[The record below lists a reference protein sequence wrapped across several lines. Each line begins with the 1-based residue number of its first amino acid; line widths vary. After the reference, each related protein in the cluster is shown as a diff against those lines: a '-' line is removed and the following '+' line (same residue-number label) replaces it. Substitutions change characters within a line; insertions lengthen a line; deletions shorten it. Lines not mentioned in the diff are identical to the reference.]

1 MAKVSTEMDWWKRNF
16 WIILAVTII
25 IVSTGLSI
33 ILYCV
38 CRLLLRQGKKFEIAR
53 PVKQDEEKMYENVTN
68 QSSVQLPPLP
78 PRGLLS
84 SERASPQE
92 TPSPPPATYTLVN
105 KLRNKKV
112 NSIPSYVEPEED
124 YDDVAIPENME
135 KHHLETS
142 MSPFWPAE
150 EGSHNLF

>member
-1 MAKVSTEMDWWKRNF
+1 MDWWKRNF

-38 CRLLLRQGKKFEIAR
+38 CRLLLRQGRGEEQWLSEHR
-53 PVKQDEEKMYENVTN
+53 PLGQNYVDTVALHLRTY
-68 QSSVQLPPLP
+68 LCFL
-78 PRGLLS
+78 
-84 SERASPQE
+84 APQE

-112 NSIPSYVEPEED
+112 TSIPSYVEPEED

>member
-1 MAKVSTEMDWWKRNF
+1 MYDQYSPFTHLGDPETVSKWR
-16 WIILAVTII
+16 
-25 IVSTGLSI
+25 SG
-33 ILYCV
+33 
-38 CRLLLRQGKKFEIAR
+38 
-53 PVKQDEEKMYENVTN
+53 
-68 QSSVQLPPLP
+68 P
-78 PRGLLS
+78 PRSGKITKTRENHTEPLGQNYVDTVALHL
-84 SERASPQE
+84 RTYLCFLAPQE

-112 NSIPSYVEPEED
+112 NSVPSYVEPEED